1 VEAAEYHPPWW
12 YRGRHL
18 QTLWGPLL
26 RRFTAPRLRRERL
39 QTRDGDFLDLDW
51 LDSANSDARLILILH
66 GLEGSSRSH
75 YVSGLVRETDRLGVR
90 AVVLNFRSCSGEMN
104 RAPSLYHSG
113 DTTDLA
119 WVVMQLCE
127 REPRLRLGLVGVS
140 LGGNVALKWL
150 GELGEGAPS
159 SIVGAAAISTPFDL
173 AACAGVLDRGLAR
186 ALYTTEFLRT
196 LKAKIRAKAS
206 LYDGR
211 LDVAAAMRARTFAQ
225 YDRLVTAPLYGFADE
240 RDYWTQSSSARYLTK
255 IRRPCLLINAVNDP
269 FIPPAS
275 LPDDAVLR
283 SPWLES
289 LFPRQGGH
297 AGFLEGP
304 LGRRSW
310 SERRA
315 VAFVQRLLNDGTPDE
330 TVVPNAARLI
340 GRS

>member
-1 VEAAEYHPPWW
+1 MEAATYHPPWW

-26 RRFTAPRLRRERL
+26 RRFNTPSVRRERL
-39 QTRDGDFLDLDW
+39 HTRDGDFLDLDW
-51 LDSANSDARLILILH
+51 LESSKADAPLILILH

-75 YVSGLVRETDRLGVR
+75 YVSGLLRETAQLDLR

-104 RAPSLYHSG
+104 RAPHLYHSG

-119 WVVMQLCE
+119 WVVGQLCE
-127 REPRLRLGLVGVS
+127 REPTLRLGLVGVS

-150 GELGEGAPS
+150 GELGEGAPPS
-159 SIVGAAAISTPFDL
+159 VVGAATISTPFDL

-186 ALYTTEFLRT
+186 TLYTAEFLRT

-211 LDVAAAMRARTFAQ
+211 LDVPAAMRARTFAE

-240 RDYWTQSSSARYLTK
+240 RDYWTQSSSARYLSR

-269 FIPPAS
+269 FIPSAS
-275 LPDDAVLR
+275 LPDDAILR

-315 VAFVQRLLNDGTPDE
+315 LAFLQRLLADGKPSE
-330 TVVPNAARLI
+330 AVALMAAPPI
-340 GRS
+340 SRS

>member
-1 VEAAEYHPPWW
+1 MEAAEYHPPWW

-18 QTLWGPLL
+18 QTLWGPFL
-26 RRFTAPRLRRERL
+26 RRFRSPRLRRERFR
-39 QTRDGDFLDLDW
+39 TDDGDFLDLDW
-51 LDSANSDARLILILH
+51 LPSSDPDAPLVLILH

-75 YVSGLVRETDRLGVR
+75 YVAGLLRETERLGLR
-90 AVVLNFRSCSGEMN
+90 GVVLNFRSCSGEMN
-104 RAPSLYHSG
+104 LAPSLYHSG
-113 DTTDLA
+113 ETSDLGWIVA
-119 WVVMQLCE
+119 RLVA
-127 REPRLRLGLVGVS
+127 REPALRLGVIGVS

-150 GELGEGAPS
+150 GELGEETPS
-159 SIVGAAAISTPFDL
+159 SVVGAAAISTPFDL

-186 ALYTTEFLRT
+186 TLYTAEFLRT
-196 LKAKIRAKAS
+196 LKAKIKVKAH

-211 LDVAAAMRARTFAQ
+211 LDVPAALRARTFAQ

-240 RDYWTQSSSARYLTK
+240 RDYWARSSSARYLSR

-275 LPDDAVLR
+275 LPDGAVLR
-283 SPWLES
+283 SPWLEA
-289 LFPRQGGH
+289 LFPREGGH

-315 VAFVQRLLNDGTPDE
+315 VAFLSRLLAGGSRGGAERDGATPS
-330 TVVPNAARLI
+330 VSS
-340 GRS
+340 G